1 MHYLIIDTCNWI
13 DLCKKYAKLRG
24 KIADL
29 LAQGRV
35 VLIVPQ
41 VVLDEWERNKPYR
54 QLEDSIRGQ
63 IKNARAI
70 AQHLPQ
76 EEADTLKRI
85 LDEFQ
90 LSKGEIER
98 VVGTPI
104 QAIDGLLKYHS
115 TVTLEAPDRVKLQ
128 AVDLA
133 LAKKAPFGSRN
144 GMADAL
150 VVLSALDYATEQGLD
165 NCIFVSSNTSDF
177 SSDSDERQIHPDLAP
192 LFEIC
197 GMKYYANIGQ
207 AINEIETGLVSDDSI
222 EEIEWNLQ
230 IAESLGS
237 MLDIPGIR
245 EALLES
251 QHRRATSIKSLR
263 DALLESQRQQA
274 DSIKS
279 ISAAM
284 LLQSQQ
290 ERADSIKSLRDALL
304 EGQRQQVDSI
314 KSISAA
320 MLLQSQQERADSI
333 KSLRDALLESQRQQA
348 DSIKSL
354 RDALLE
360 SGRQTITRRMSAV
373 DFSQTTG
380 SIQGSPAS
388 PVEAR
393 SQGDSNELAD
403 EPEQADASSEQ
414 E

>member
-207 AINEIETGLVSDDSI
+207 AINEIETGLVSDDGICRLLKASVLCLTYLAFVKLFLRVSI
-222 EEIEWNLQ
+222 GGQPVLSPCATPCSRVNVN
-230 IAESLGS
+230 
-237 MLDIPGIR
+237 
-245 EALLES
+245 
-251 QHRRATSIKSLR
+251 RRTVSSPLAQRCCSRVSKNGRTVSSPCATPCSRVSVNRWIVSSPL
-263 DALLESQRQQA
+263 AQRCCFRVSKNGRTVSSPCA
-274 DSIKS
+274 TPCSRVSVNRRIVS
-279 ISAAM
+279 SRCATPCSRVAA
-284 LLQSQQ
+284 
-290 ERADSIKSLRDALL
+290 
-304 EGQRQQVDSI
+304 
-314 KSISAA
+314 
-320 MLLQSQQERADSI
+320 
-333 KSLRDALLESQRQQA
+333 
-348 DSIKSL
+348 
-354 RDALLE
+354 
-360 SGRQTITRRMSAV
+360 RR
-373 DFSQTTG
+373 
-380 SIQGSPAS
+380 
-388 PVEAR
+388 
-393 SQGDSNELAD
+393 
-403 EPEQADASSEQ
+403 
-414 E
+414 